1 VPFHFRPLDQL
12 IDDLIRK
19 YNISPEDI
27 IALEM
32 AIQKYFEEKKEAAF
46 RFNSLLNPKKKVKLS
61 L

>member
-1 VPFHFRPLDQL
+1 MPFGFKPLDQL
-12 IDDLIRK
+12 MDDLIRK
-19 YNISPEDI
+19 YRIEPEDV

-46 RFNSLLNPKKKVKLS
+46 RFNSLLNPKKKVKPS